1 MITEKELALAF
12 DHLTIEKILDP
23 ELYAERLYFAYEALT
38 DEDKPISAGRILARV
53 YADFLA
59 D

>member
-12 DHLTIEKILDP
+12 DHLTIEKTLDP
-23 ELYAERLYFAYEALT
+23 ELFAERLDFAYETLT
-38 DEDKPISAGRILARV
+38 EEDKPLSAGRILARV
-53 YADFLA
+53 YANFLA